1 MFLNV
6 LCRVVGVEVVVA
18 RAVEG
23 IAVAMD
29 ISRIF
34 HGGGFLGG
42 PRLTRVLSRFLSLCA
57 GQVCVHDRQG

>member
-6 LCRVVGVEVVVA
+6 LCRVVGVEVVGA
-18 RAVEG
+18 RAVEE

-34 HGGGFLGG
+34 HGGGFLVG
-42 PRLTRVLSRFLSLCA
+42 S
-57 GQVCVHDRQG
+57 